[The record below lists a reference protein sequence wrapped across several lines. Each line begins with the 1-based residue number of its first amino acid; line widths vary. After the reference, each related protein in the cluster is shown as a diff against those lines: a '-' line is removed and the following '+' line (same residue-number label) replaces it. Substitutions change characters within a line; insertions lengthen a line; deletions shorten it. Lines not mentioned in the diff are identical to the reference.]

1 MIELFY
7 DLHIHSCLSPCG
19 DEDMTPKNIAGMMAL
34 AGYEVIAVSDH
45 NSVKNC
51 EGITQAAR
59 QEGILVV
66 PAMEL
71 CTREEVH
78 ILCLLPDIDAANQ
91 LEKYVYTT
99 LPNIKNRA
107 DIFGRQI
114 YMDGQDKILGEEE
127 RLLISAA
134 DIGIYDVYDLVKSYG
149 GIALPAHMDRQSFS
163 LISNLGFYDS
173 LMQFPVV
180 EITGDEGS
188 AEFIKRHNI
197 TIPHIVN
204 SDAHSLEQI
213 PDPMRKIRLEDF
225 SAKGVIHALEESKR
239 NHAILSP

>member
-1 MIELFY
+1 
-7 DLHIHSCLSPCG
+7 
-19 DEDMTPKNIAGMMAL
+19 MTPQNIAKMMAL
-34 AGYEVIAVSDH
+34 AGYEVIALADH
-45 NSVKNC
+45 NSVRNC
-51 EGITQAAR
+51 EGIAFAA
-59 QEGILVV
+59 ELHGILAV

-78 ILCLLPDIDAANQ
+78 VLCLLPDIDAASMFEQ
-91 LEKYVYTT
+91 YIYAK

-107 DIFGRQI
+107 DIFGKQT

-149 GIALPAHMDRQSFS
+149 GTALPAHIDRQSFS

-173 LMQFPVV
+173 LMQFPVI
-180 EITGDEGS
+180 ELTADCDS
-188 AEFIKRHNI
+188 AVFRKTHNI
-197 TIPHIVN
+197 EVPHIVN
-204 SDAHSLEQI
+204 SDAHNLEQI

-225 SAKGVIHALEESKR
+225 SAKGVIHALEESK
-239 NHAILSP
+239 NNPAILSP

>member
-1 MIELFY
+1 MIELYY
-7 DLHIHSCLSPCG
+7 DFHIHSCLSPCG

-51 EGITQAAR
+51 EGIAQAAGR
-59 QEGILVV
+59 EGILVV

-78 ILCLLPDIDAANQ
+78 VLCLLPDIDAANEFEQ
-91 LEKYVYTT
+91 YVYTT
-99 LPNIKNRA
+99 LPNMKNRV
-107 DIFGRQI
+107 DIFGKQT
-114 YMDGQDKILGEEE
+114 YMDGDDKIIGEEE

-149 GIALPAHMDRQSFS
+149 GTALPAHMDRQSFS

-173 LMQFPVV
+173 LMQFPVI
-180 EITGDEGS
+180 ELTADCDS
-188 AEFIKRHNI
+188 AVFREMHNI
-197 TIPHIVN
+197 EVPHIAN
-204 SDAHSLEQI
+204 SDAHNLEQI
-213 PDPMRKIRLEDF
+213 PDPMRKIRLEDI
-225 SAKGVIHALEESKR
+225 SAKGVIHALEESK
-239 NHAILSP
+239 NNPEILSP